1 MMTPELQPVWR
12 KSSFSTDQANC
23 VEVGAWQKST
33 YSTSEANCVE
43 VGAWNKSSFSST
55 EANCV
60 EVGGWNKSSYSTTEA
75 NCVEVTA
82 TPSVEIGVRDT
93 KDRGAGHLTVSA
105 EAWTAFLTSAATAAE
120 R

>member
-1 MMTPELQPVWR
+1 MMIPEFQPVWR

-23 VEVGAWQKST
+23 VEVGAW
-33 YSTSEANCVE
+33 
-43 VGAWNKSSFSST
+43 NKSSFSPDQ
-55 EANCV
+55 
-60 EVGGWNKSSYSTTEA
+60 G

-82 TPSVEIGVRDT
+82 TPSIEIGVRDT

-105 EAWTAFLTSAATAAE
+105 EAWTAFLTAAAAAAG